1 PSIARDCR
9 TTGEQRFIM
18 VWKSVKEFVIG
29 KAKNPFDPAIF
40 RRISLVALLAW
51 VGLGADGLSSSCYG
65 PEEAFV
71 ALNGHGFL
79 AIYLAVATALT
90 VAIISLSYTQ
100 IIEQFPFGGGG
111 YLVATKLI
119 SPSAGLVAGSA
130 LVIDYIMTIAVSVAS
145 GIDALFSFLPYEY
158 QSYKLVSS
166 IIVVGILILLNLRG
180 AKESIT
186 ILLPIFAAFIITH
199 LIMLIAA
206 ISQNA
211 YTLPGYFADTVQQTR
226 DTAHN
231 MGIWVLLMIIL
242 KSYSHGAGTYTG
254 IEAVSNALPTLQEP
268 KAETGKKTM
277 LYMALSLALLSGGL
291 LIFYGIFGVA
301 KLPGKTLNA
310 TLFEGIIQHWHM
322 PMFVG
327 SGLLILTLIS
337 EATLLFVAAQTGFI
351 GGPQVLANMALDYW
365 MPKRLTHLSERLT
378 IYNGILFMGL
388 GSVAIILATGG
399 SVAFLVVLYSIN
411 VFITFSLSQF
421 GMCRHGLK
429 IKNRTTDWRSKFI
442 INLVGF
448 LLTTAILI
456 ILVGFKFMQ
465 GGWLT
470 LVITSSFI
478 LVAMMIKRHYINTRK
493 ALKRLDDILVN
504 MPRPERLEP
513 IPETIDKDAS
523 TAVILVSSYNGFG
536 IHTFFSVE
544 KLFPKMFKRYVFIG
558 VGELDMGQ
566 FKGIKEVENLRAD
579 TLANVKKYVEMA
591 NDFGFYAE
599 YRHDVS
605 VNLLETLVELC
616 NKIAAEYPK
625 TVFFVSK
632 LVFKNENFFTN
643 ILHNET
649 AFRLQRRLALE
660 GKQTAVMPIRVY

>member
-1 PSIARDCR
+1 MS
-9 TTGEQRFIM
+9 
-18 VWKSVKEFVIG
+18 WKRIKELIIG
-29 KAKNPFDPAIF
+29 HAKNPLDPTIF

-51 VGLGADGLSSSCYG
+51 VGLGADGLTSSCYG

-79 AIYLAVATALT
+79 AIYLAIATALT
-90 VAIISLSYTQ
+90 VAVISLSYTQ
-100 IIEQFPFGGGG
+100 IIEEFPSGGGG

-119 SPSAGLVAGSA
+119 GPSAGLVSGSA

-145 GIDALFSFLPYEY
+145 GIDALFSFLPIEY
-158 QSYKLVSS
+158 QSYKLAAS
-166 IIVVGILILLNLRG
+166 IVVICVLMVLNLRG
-180 AKESIT
+180 VKESVT
-186 ILLPIFAAFIITH
+186 LLTPIFAVFIITH
-199 LIMLIAA
+199 LVMLVAA
-206 ISQNA
+206 LSQNA
-211 YTLPGYFADTVQQTR
+211 YTMPAFVVDSAYQTKGLVK
-226 DTAHN
+226 DI
-231 MGIWVLLMIIL
+231 GIWAMLFIIL

-254 IEAVSNALPTLQEP
+254 IEAVSNAMPTLREP
-268 KAETGKKTM
+268 RTSTARRTM
-277 LYMALSLALLSGGL
+277 FYMALSLAILAGGL
-291 LIFYGIFGVA
+291 LLLYSLFNIA
-301 KLPGKTLNA
+301 RAPGKTLNA
-310 TLFEGIIQHWHM
+310 TLFEAIIQRWHTPFGM
-322 PMFVG
+322 
-327 SGLLILTLIS
+327 GLVILTLIS
-337 EATLLFVAAQTGFI
+337 EGTLLFVAAQTGFI
-351 GGPQVLANMALDYW
+351 DGPRVLANMALDYW
-365 MPKRLTHLSERLT
+365 MPKRFAHLNERLT
-378 IYNGILFMGL
+378 ISNGIIFMGL
-388 GSVAIILATGG
+388 SSIVILIISGG

-421 GMCRHGLK
+421 GMCRHWLQ
-429 IKNRTTDWRSKFI
+429 IRDQVNEWRSRFI

-448 LLTTAILI
+448 LLTSI
-456 ILVGFKFMQ
+456 ILVILIGFKFME

-470 LVITSSFI
+470 LVVTSSFI
-478 LVAMMIKRHYINTRK
+478 LVAVMIKRHYLNTRK

-513 IPETIDKDAS
+513 IPETIGKNEQ

-544 KLFPKMFKRYVFIG
+544 KLFPKMFKRYVFVS
-558 VGELDMGQ
+558 VGELDTGQ
-566 FKGIKEVENLRAD
+566 FKGVREVENLRAN
-579 TLANVKKYVEMA
+579 TQANMKRYVEMA

-605 VNLLETLVELC
+605 VNLLETLVNMC
-616 NKIAAEYPK
+616 NQIAAEYPR

-632 LVFKNENFFTN
+632 LVFKDENFFTH